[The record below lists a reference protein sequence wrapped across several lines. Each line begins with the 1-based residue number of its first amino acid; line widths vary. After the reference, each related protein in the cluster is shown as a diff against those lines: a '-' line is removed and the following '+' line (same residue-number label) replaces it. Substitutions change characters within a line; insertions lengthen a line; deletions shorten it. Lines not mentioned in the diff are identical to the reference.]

1 MSSAAQLYDR
11 CTGMARDTQQL
22 MLTKG
27 LSAYVYTEITDVE
40 GEHNGLFSYDRR
52 V

>member
-1 MSSAAQLYDR
+1 MSVR
-11 CTGMARDTQQL
+11 EQL

-27 LSAYVYTEITDVE
+27 LSVYVYTEITDVE
-40 GEHNGLFSYDRR
+40 GEYNGLFSYDRR